1 MHVIKCGLPMKKNN
15 FITIFVFILIF
26 VAAPLPAADTMRC
39 IGDYH
44 DRGHDKGFYWYFVE
58 IRMNAS
64 AVEGLS
70 WETSY
75 ASDPSPRGRSCRID
89 ASGFTQSRLP
99 NNTIIFKDPD
109 SSCTVSL
116 APKKRER
123 GALLLDASGCVQKY
137 CPESGVFIPI
147 TVSLVSKKCLPV
159 TKK

>member
-1 MHVIKCGLPMKKNN
+1 MKKYI
-15 FITIFVFILIF
+15 FIMTFFFSLIF
-26 VAAPLPAADTMRC
+26 VAAPLRAADTMRC

-44 DRGHDKGFYWYFVE
+44 NRGHDKGFYWYFVE

-64 AVEGLS
+64 TVEGLS

-75 ASDPSPRGRSCRID
+75 ASDTSPRGRSCGID
-89 ASGFTQSRLP
+89 ATGFERSRLP

-109 SSCTVSL
+109 SSGTVSL
-116 APKKRER
+116 TPKRRER
-123 GALLLDASGCVQKY
+123 GAFLLDATGCVEKY